1 MTAEYTYFEWMQSAA
16 VPAPAAAAESA
27 ADPLPASPTFF
38 AWLAPSVHAVLPVI
52 EESVLFADAAREL
65 TPDAPPAEMSEEERR
80 ELSGALL
87 AMVFVA
93 DKPAKL
99 HDLARATNRAVEQ
112 VKELLEGLRDRTQ
125 DDGIRMQE
133 VAEGWVMRTHP
144 RFAAYVMDLTGQK
157 PVKLSRAQVETL
169 AILAYRQPITR
180 PEIDEIRGVDSGAV
194 LKVLLERD
202 LIRILGKRD
211 EPGRPILYGT
221 TKYFLEFFGLRSL
234 RDMPT
239 LREFTELSDDS
250 RKKAEEKLGDAF
262 HAPPPLPAPEPDAAP
277 AEPEAVVADDAE
289 VSEPVEVDDE
299 LDAESNDGLDSDEP
313 DPKSVEAQEEP
324 GSETPDDDDDDD
336 DDEEAPPSVADAPAS
351 VRPPAKVIDLSDWE
365 PPPVDDGDD
374 GDADDGA

>member
-1 MTAEYTYFEWMQSAA
+1 MITVEYTYFAWLQST
-16 VPAPAAAAESA
+16 PTESAAAESES
-27 ADPLPASPTFF
+27 LRESPTFF
-38 AWLAPSVHAVLPVI
+38 AWLGDATRVVSD
-52 EESVLFADAAREL
+52 ESVPFVVAARDL
-65 TPDAPPAEMSEEERR
+65 TPDAPTAEMSDNERR

-99 HDLARATNRAVEQ
+99 HDLARATNRAVAQ

-133 VAEGWVMRTHP
+133 VADGWVMRTHP

-180 PEIDEIRGVDSGAV
+180 PEIDEIRGVDSGAI

-262 HAPPPLPAPEPDAAP
+262 HAPPSPAPVPPPEPEPEPDAAHSAALGAVSHEAASHADVESDADPYEGLDDSEERDVP
-277 AEPEAVVADDAE
+277 AAE
-289 VSEPVEVDDE
+289 ESEP
-299 LDAESNDGLDSDEP
+299 
-313 DPKSVEAQEEP
+313 SVEA
-324 GSETPDDDDDDD
+324 ETSDDDDDDD
-336 DDEEAPPSVADAPAS
+336 DAPLAVSDAPAE
-351 VRPPAKVIDLSDWE
+351 VRPPPKVIDLSDWE
-365 PPPVDDGDD
+365 PPLVED
-374 GDADDGA
+374 GDAEDADDA